1 MKSIRV
7 FLVTVILSVITL
19 IIFIAALKGYQSSM
33 DEAETLFDKQLLDTA
48 TLIANFP
55 TDQSTTRFRQN
66 STIAFQVWRRGE
78 LVATSS
84 NAPSTRIAPL
94 VLGFNYSNFNGY
106 RWRTVAFFDNANEN
120 WVLAA
125 ERTDLRYA
133 LAENIILESVFPI
146 FISIPL
152 LGILIWII
160 VSRGLRPLRKF
171 ADELESK
178 QADDLSPLSYP
189 FAYQE
194 LKQIG
199 GSSNRLLGRLETSLL
214 REKQFASD
222 AAHELRTPIC
232 ALKVQLHNLSEELP
246 ESGNST
252 RELTDTIDRLEHVV
266 EQILDLYRS
275 SPDQFNASF
284 KRVDLTALVQEVLAS
299 EYEQFDLKNQ
309 TLEFEGEACS
319 MLGDRFALT
328 TLLQN
333 LLSNASKYT
342 PAGGQIGVSIK
353 QSPLGI
359 ALTVEDSGPG
369 IPPHERQT
377 VFERF
382 YRIGRDRHA
391 SGESGCG
398 LGLAIVKR
406 IVELHNASI
415 SIEPSGFAT
424 GTAFQVS
431 FPVSQQSDL

>member
-1 MKSIRV
+1 MKSIRA
-7 FLVTVILSVITL
+7 FLVTVIMSVITL
-19 IIFIAALKGYQSSM
+19 IIFIATLKGYQSSM
-33 DEAETLFDKQLLDTA
+33 DEAEMLFDNQLLDTA

-55 TDQSTTRFRQN
+55 TDQSITQFKRN
-66 STIAFQVWRRGE
+66 STIAFQVWHEGT
-78 LVATSS
+78 LIATSN
-84 NAPSTRIAPL
+84 NAPLTRITPF
-94 VLGFNYSNFNGY
+94 VLGYNYSNFNDY
-106 RWRTVAFFDNANEN
+106 RWRTVAYFDGVNKH

-152 LGILIWII
+152 LGLLIWII
-160 VSRGLRPLRKF
+160 VSRGLQPLRKF
-171 ADELESK
+171 AEELESK

-232 ALKVQLHNLSEELP
+232 ALKVQLHNLAEDVP
-246 ESGNST
+246 ESSNDT

-275 SPDQFNASF
+275 SPDQYNASF
-284 KRVDLTALVQEVLAS
+284 IRIDLTALVQEVLAY
-299 EYEQFDLKNQ
+299 EYEQFDLKHQ
-309 TLEFEGEACS
+309 KLEFEGEACY

-333 LLSNASKYT
+333 LLSNANKYT
-342 PAGGQIGVSIK
+342 PAGGQIGVKVQKSFH
-353 QSPLGI
+353 GVD
-359 ALTVEDSGPG
+359 LTVEDSGPG
-369 IPPHERQT
+369 IPVQERET

-406 IVELHNASI
+406 IVELHNATI
-415 SIEPSGFAT
+415 SIRPSGFTT

-431 FPVSQQSDL
+431 FPVSQKSGL

>member
-7 FLVTVILSVITL
+7 FLVTVILSVMTL
-19 IIFIAALKGYQSSM
+19 IIFVAVLKGYQSSM
-33 DEAETLFDKQLLDTA
+33 NQADILFDKQLLETA
-48 TLIANFP
+48 TLIAIFP
-55 TDQSTTRFRQN
+55 TDKSVTRFNQK
-66 STIAFQVWRRGE
+66 STIAFQIWRKGE
-78 LVATSS
+78 LVATST
-84 NAPSTRIAPL
+84 NTPLTGIAPL
-94 VLGFNYSNFNGY
+94 VPGFNYSNFNGY
-106 RWRTVAFFDNANEN
+106 RWRTVAYFDSLNDS
-120 WVLAA
+120 WVVAA

-171 ADELESK
+171 ANELEGK

-232 ALKVQLHNLSEELP
+232 ALKVQLHNLTGDMP
-246 ESGNST
+246 ESSNYT
-252 RELTDTIDRLEHVV
+252 YELTDTVDRLGHVV

-275 SPDQFNASF
+275 SPDQFNATF
-284 KRVDLTALVQEVLAS
+284 RTIDLTALVQEVLAH
-299 EYEQFDLKNQ
+299 EYEQFDRKNQ
-309 TLEFEGEACS
+309 TLEFEGEACC
-319 MLGDRFALT
+319 MLGDRFTLT

-333 LLSNASKYT
+333 LLSNANKYT
-342 PAGGQIGVSIK
+342 PTGGQIRVTVHKS
-353 QSPLGI
+353 SSGI
-359 ALTVEDSGPG
+359 DLTVADSGPG
-369 IPPHERQT
+369 IPPRERQT

-398 LGLAIVKR
+398 LGLAIVQR
-406 IVELHNASI
+406 IAALHDASI
-415 SIEPSGFAT
+415 SIGPAGFT
-424 GTAFQVS
+424 SGTAFQVS
-431 FPVSQQSDL
+431 FAVIHKSGL